1 MIAPATITG
10 APDSPGALSA
20 VATLLQD
27 YPAGLIRAQ
36 AESLSRS
43 AGLDEITA
51 HWLWAAR
58 SEPIELL
65 AWRITTRHYLWLA
78 DRDGRRREICLALM
92 AVASLGGQREHR
104 ETYRP
109 QPRPAQRCRCGR
121 CESCDP
127 LAQTW
132 GRN

>member
-1 MIAPATITG
+1 MSTPH
-10 APDSPGALSA
+10 PGILA
-20 VATLLQD
+20 VAIGGASIVCTL
-27 YPAGLIRAQ
+27 AGRPEIGLGL
-36 AESLSRS
+36 SL
-43 AGLDEITA
+43 
-51 HWLWAAR
+51 
-58 SEPIELL
+58 
-65 AWRITTRHYLWLA
+65 
-78 DRDGRRREICLALM
+78 ICLATM
-92 AVASLGGQREHR
+92 AVAALASQREHR